1 MAAIAEQIWEQNGG
15 DGRTAPQAAR
25 LNLEDP
31 EVAERL
37 EGTAA
42 WQQLQA
48 VRLSLLKSEFM
59 WRVVMS
65 TGHLEDPEAERSGHS
80 CWGCTQRRCHTCLIA
95 QPLLRSQASPG
106 LDQTGLEPV

>member
-1 MAAIAEQIWEQNGG
+1 MAAIAEQIWDQGEG
-15 DGRTAPQAAR
+15 DKRDAPQTAR

-48 VRLSLLKSEFM
+48 VL
-59 WRVVMS
+59 
-65 TGHLEDPEAERSGHS
+65 
-80 CWGCTQRRCHTCLIA
+80 
-95 QPLLRSQASPG
+95 ASPLV
-106 LDQTGLEPV
+106 LDASEGG

>member
-15 DGRTAPQAAR
+15 DSRNPPQASR

-48 VRLSLLKSEFM
+48 VRLLLLSAK
-59 WRVVMS
+59 MS
-65 TGHLEDPEAERSGHS
+65 RHGK
-80 CWGCTQRRCHTCLIA
+80 
-95 QPLLRSQASPG
+95 
-106 LDQTGLEPV
+106 V